1 MSGGTAVVVGD
12 TDGVAVV
19 VDSTALEVGNVLPM
33 VIINII
39 PLVVEGV
46 TLRAGVLVEL
56 VIVSLSPP

>member
-1 MSGGTAVVVGD
+1 MVGD

-19 VDSTALEVGNVLPM
+19 VDSTALEVGSVLLM

-39 PLVVEGV
+39 PLVVEGA